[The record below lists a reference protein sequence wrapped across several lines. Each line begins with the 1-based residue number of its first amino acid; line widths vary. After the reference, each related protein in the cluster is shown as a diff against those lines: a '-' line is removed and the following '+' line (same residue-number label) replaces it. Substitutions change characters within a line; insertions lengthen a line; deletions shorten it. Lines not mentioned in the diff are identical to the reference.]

1 MIDIKGLDKAE
12 VIKELHD
19 YSRTCGYG
27 SHHPLHI
34 NEMCME
40 EATELAAIAG
50 GQLDWV
56 RGCPMKVDLSGDA
69 FSPLAYNRDN
79 GQGAAQAA
87 ITALRQR
94 IAKDPARLSAEHLV
108 QEQNIREYAAGTG
121 SKVSLESTLLTL
133 CRAGCNPGLYLRG
146 QVWRA
151 HVNCGGNHWAD
162 HEFPVKALAIAFKSW
177 CDAGRP
183 ADGAAEGAG

>member
-1 MIDIKGLDKAE
+1 
-12 VIKELHD
+12 
-19 YSRTCGYG
+19 
-27 SHHPLHI
+27 
-34 NEMCME
+34 
-40 EATELAAIAG
+40 
-50 GQLDWV
+50 
-56 RGCPMKVDLSGDA
+56 MKVDLSGDA

-162 HEFPVKALAIAFKSW
+162 HEFPVEALAIAFKSW

-183 ADGAAEGAG
+183 ADGAAEGAGWEASKRLARESRRSGTSCMAGTGGIAAPVILTHPVAGARMGRGWISAVN